1 LFQQVSSFFIL
12 RKTTMTRND
21 TKSQVTPKV
30 EATTAPEQTLWVKV
44 SPETAVQVS
53 GGGVILA
60 E

>member
-1 LFQQVSSFFIL
+1 
-12 RKTTMTRND
+12 MTRND
-21 TKSQVTPKV
+21 TKSQVTPKAEV
-30 EATTAPEQTLWVKV
+30 TTAPEQTLWVKV

>member
-1 LFQQVSSFFIL
+1 
-12 RKTTMTRND
+12 MTRNN
-21 TKSQVTPKV
+21 TKPQVTPKP

-53 GGGVILA
+53 GGQTLLA